1 MMRMRAI
8 ASKRRRFSVGV
19 SLGAVVT
26 MAVSALLPL
35 GTAQATGLT
44 PLPLTIVPCDTG
56 NYFVD
61 STGLA
66 LYGGPGQY
74 TDANSTLINGGNCS
88 GSLVFGSNVSAIDAM
103 AFIDS
108 TLTGVTF
115 SSTITSIGEG
125 AFGNTGLTQV
135 TIPNSVVTIGRAAF
149 TANAIS
155 SLVLGSSVTTIGSG
169 AFLNSPLTSLTIPST
184 VTSIGS
190 SAFAAATLSSLVI
203 PSSVTSIGSSA
214 FRNSPL
220 TSLSVFS
227 PSLTLGNSA
236 FLGTGSNLRC
246 FYNFGNATFTSAA
259 LTAAGLP
266 NPCVIHSIGTSVGA
280 NGSLTGTYAYID
292 DGATPVYTFTPASG
306 YMVDSVS
313 VDSTDVTDHLVAGS
327 GQVKSYTFAPVT
339 ADHRISVSFKVI
351 PAPAPVSPP
360 APAPVSPAAPD
371 HSANVPETP
380 APTPTPIET
389 TPTPTPTPPGAPGT
403 PGTPAKSSTIK
414 LSGFA
419 PGSAVLTKALK
430 AQLVRLASKFTK
442 AANVVVT
449 GFTEGPTVLATDSA
463 LSRRRAITVSSYIR
477 KLVARDV
484 HIVVS
489 HKQLTRVGSRFRAV
503 ELSVLN

>member
-327 GQVKSYTFAPVT
+327 GQVKSYTFAPVS

-351 PAPAPVSPP
+351 PAPAPISPP
-360 APAPVSPAAPD
+360 APAPVSPTAPD

-380 APTPTPIET
+380 APAPTPIET
-389 TPTPTPTPPGAPGT
+389 PPTPTPTPTPTVVPVKTKTLNLG
-403 PGTPAKSSTIK
+403 
-414 LSGFA
+414 GFA
-419 PGSAVLTKALK
+419 PGSATLTIASKK
-430 AQLVRLASKFTK
+430 QLSRLAGTIAKASK
-442 AANVVVT
+442 VLVT
-449 GFTEGPTVLATDSA
+449 GFTEGPTVLRADAA
-463 LSRRRAITVSSYIR
+463 LSERRAEAVRAYLR
-477 KLVARDV
+477 KLLGNQVRINLA
-484 HIVVS
+484 
-489 HKQLTRVGSRFRAV
+489 HKQLTKVGSRYRAV
-503 ELSVLN
+503 QITF

>member
-1 MMRMRAI
+1 MKRMRAI
-8 ASKRRRFSVGV
+8 ASKRRGFSVGV

-44 PLPLTIVPCDTG
+44 PPQLTIVPCDTG

-108 TLTGVTF
+108 TLTDVTF
-115 SSTITSIGEG
+115 SPTITSIGEG
-125 AFGNTGLTQV
+125 AFGNTGLTQL
-135 TIPNSVVTIGRAAF
+135 TIPDSVVTIGRAAF
-149 TANAIS
+149 TANPIS

-190 SAFAAATLSSLVI
+190 SAFMAATLSSLVI

-220 TSLSVFS
+220 TSLSVYS
-227 PSLTLGNSA
+227 PSLTLGNST

-266 NPCVIHSIGTSVGA
+266 TPCVIHYIGTSVGA

-327 GQVKSYTFAPVT
+327 GQVKSYTFAPVS
-339 ADHRISVSFKVI
+339 ADHRISVTFKAI
-351 PAPAPVSPP
+351 PSPTPVSPP
-360 APAPVSPAAPD
+360 PPPPVSPAPSTPD
-371 HSANVPETP
+371 HSASVPETL
-380 APTPTPIET
+380 APTPTPIENPPPT
-389 TPTPTPTPPGAPGT
+389 ATPTPTGI
-403 PGTPAKSSTIK
+403 PAKSSTIK

-430 AQLVRLASKFTK
+430 AQLVRLASKFIK

-463 LSRRRAITVSSYIR
+463 LSRRRAITVSSYLR
-477 KLVARDV
+477 KWVARDV